1 MPQNIS
7 GLIIAAGVMF
17 AVLAGI
23 TVLSNFYSLNIK
35 AKTVGHGQHGTA
47 RWATRAR
54 SPAHTP
60 MFRSHRPCGVRVR
73 IFPTSRAL
81 WWGARA
87 VKRHHSPGRYR
98 RRSRYHDR
106 RGGCRQDRLLALPL
120 PGICAGQRGFIPS
133 QRYQRRYFS
142 ELRWHRKGLLPLQ
155 NFSYRPSQ
163 SHQERW
169 LQPPASGQQI
179 R

>member
-47 RWATRAR
+47 RWATRGEIAR
-54 SPAHTP
+54 TYTHIPFTPAL
-60 MFRSHRPCGVRVR
+60 CVRVR

-87 VKRHHSPGRYR
+87 VKK
-98 RRSRYHDR
+98 
-106 RGGCRQDRLLALPL
+106 A
-120 PGICAGQRGFIPS
+120 
-133 QRYQRRYFS
+133 
-142 ELRWHRKGLLPLQ
+142 
-155 NFSYRPSQ
+155 
-163 SHQERW
+163 
-169 LQPPASGQQI
+169 PPPW
-179 R
+179 